1 MKNFK
6 PSTIFRLRHGTN
18 EKTPGFLKFENGENP
33 AKEFY
38 AKVPKIY
45 EEIFLTNNIQQK
57 QKFKKKIQENC

>member
-45 EEIFLTNNIQQK
+45 EEIFLTKNIQ
-57 QKFKKKIQENC
+57 